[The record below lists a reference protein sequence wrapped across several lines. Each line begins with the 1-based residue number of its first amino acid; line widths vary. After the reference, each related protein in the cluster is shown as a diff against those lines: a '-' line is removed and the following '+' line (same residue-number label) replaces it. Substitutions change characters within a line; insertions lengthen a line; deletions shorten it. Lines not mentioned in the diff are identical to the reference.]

1 MYFGHCTYI
10 RSSFIKT
17 NNSRLIHI
25 GFTHME
31 HKERKRVILIIVH
44 ISHFLYCTWFSSLM
58 ETGMNITF
66 RKKKKNK

>member
-10 RSSFIKT
+10 RGSFIKT

-44 ISHFLYCTWFSSLM
+44 ISHFLYCT
-58 ETGMNITF
+58 
-66 RKKKKNK
+66 